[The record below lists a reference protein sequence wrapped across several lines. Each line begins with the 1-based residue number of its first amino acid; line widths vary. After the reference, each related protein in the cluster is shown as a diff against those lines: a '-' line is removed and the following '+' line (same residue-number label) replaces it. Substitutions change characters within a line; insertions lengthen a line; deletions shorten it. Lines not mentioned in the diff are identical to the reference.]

1 MGSFSLSGGV
11 EVLGFISPTD
21 SLDTYAVIDPLYGID
36 GFRNVNSIS
45 DLNNIPEP
53 RRRAGM
59 VVGVSGGTQYYKL
72 LQSPWTYTISDWGI
86 FNTGGSNSGSTQ
98 SFTGG
103 TVTGSTIFTNGLS
116 ATTIS
121 ATTYQNLPLDVY
133 VTGLTFNVSNYD
145 LTINRNDG
153 VSFTDSLSIL
163 ASDLT
168 VTGGTYD
175 PNSGVATFTNNT
187 GGTFNVSG
195 FITGF
200 TDIYTTGITY
210 SNNEITISDTTN
222 NTYSTFIDN
231 FTGLTING
239 VLSAT
244 TIGTSG
250 DCVDDIYV
258 SNIHSCSPLN
268 INPLDEGN
276 VYFGSTSGVTI
287 DLSNDRVGIGTS
299 TPSTL
304 LHVVGSYSG
313 GMDNLIPQMLFQ
325 NSNTIPNTNKTAIIR
340 TSVGTGYFVGGYPE
354 IWLESQETS
363 TGVGL
368 TKLRTVSNHPLL
380 FYTNDLERVRLTET
394 GNFGINTPSPSGKLH
409 VRTGVNKNII
419 FTSGVTG
426 NQIRSLVDGNA
437 AYTGLDLDS
446 LNLNL
451 KTNGLD
457 RVVVDSSGNVGIGTA
472 TPQYKLDVSGSSRVL
487 TSMRVG
493 ADGNTFTSI
502 DDNSIGI
509 SRTTDGLTTVILE
522 APTILSGNRQIARLR
537 GREGVQLAYD
547 SLARFQTYQSTSTIG
562 LASTFDTN
570 LTNDTST
577 ILRLEGTKTPFLA
590 VAIGA
595 NFVPTL
601 SATSNNDTLIGLDIN
616 PTFQNSSFTG
626 VTNLGLR
633 VNSGV
638 SSFGGN
644 VALNNNALHLGPN
657 LGNTLLRTVNSNND
671 IQLYNNNSTGNL
683 LLNSVGKITFGQN
696 TTPANWWATF
706 FNTGNLVIQ
715 SGGTHVDAGFK
726 LDVIGNTRVS
736 GKTTTTNL
744 QVTSGATAGYVLT
757 AVDSSGNTK
766 WEALG
771 STSNE
776 LDPVLTI
783 IGTTASTVNIGDRFL
798 ISGGTGIWSGR
809 TNQIAEYTGV
819 TPTDYSYYIPVID
832 DVVFV
837 TDTLTTYRF
846 DGTNWVSW
854 RGTAILQNGNSL
866 TTSVNIGTNNNRN
879 LTFRTSGQ
887 TRVNIDTSGSTTL
900 FGRTTLVQPQG
911 SDYLVFS
918 SSTLANSGQTMYIRQ
933 TASNQYLFATTGID
947 SFMRVGPTNVVSFE
961 NQLITTGGGTIFGSI
976 RSNTPY
982 ILNLNVIP
990 SGITAGTQ
998 DYRGVLINPT
1008 VNFGGTYSGNFIGY
1022 LHNPTITSIANGRH
1036 IAMQIVSGD
1045 ILLNTTSG
1053 NVGIGLTGST
1063 AKLHIN
1069 NTTSG
1074 NTFLAE
1080 DDTNPDSSPF
1090 VIDASGN
1097 TGIGT
1102 LTPSAKLDIFAS
1114 SALTNTIRIRE
1125 TGNTF
1130 NNLIIDNSGTTTIR
1144 TNGGGGATQ
1153 FSVVH
1158 NGGTE
1163 NFRVRENSVINF
1175 RAANSFDNSTQ
1186 MGINV
1191 GNALTNGLII
1201 NTLNVYD
1208 TSNTNRNL
1216 VGLTPSFSWL
1226 GGNNTGSTLNITPTY
1241 NIGGSAT
1248 ALVRGIYY
1256 NPTLTSLSGTT
1267 HRAIETTTGDVI
1279 FGSTSGNV
1287 GIGTTTPSEKLQVS
1301 GNISVT
1307 GSVIPNTQIISS
1319 SVSVTPTY
1327 GNDLVAITGLSTNV
1341 TINNPT
1347 GTWPEGKDLTIR
1359 IKDNGVARTITW
1371 DTKYRAIGVTL
1382 PNTTIASKTTYIGLI
1397 YNSIDDKFDVIGS
1410 TTEL

>member
-287 DLSNDRVGIGTS
+287 DLSNDR
-299 TPSTL
+299 
-304 LHVVGSYSG
+304 
-313 GMDNLIPQMLFQ
+313 
-325 NSNTIPNTNKTAIIR
+325 
-340 TSVGTGYFVGGYPE
+340 
-354 IWLESQETS
+354 
-363 TGVGL
+363 
-368 TKLRTVSNHPLL
+368 
-380 FYTNDLERVRLTET
+380 
-394 GNFGINTPSPSGKLH
+394 
-409 VRTGVNKNII
+409 
-419 FTSGVTG
+419 
-426 NQIRSLVDGNA
+426 
-437 AYTGLDLDS
+437 
-446 LNLNL
+446 
-451 KTNGLD
+451 
-457 RVVVDSSGNVGIGTA
+457 VGIGTA

>member
-239 VLSAT
+239 V
-244 TIGTSG
+244 
-250 DCVDDIYV
+250 
-258 SNIHSCSPLN
+258 IHSCSPLN

-287 DLSNDRVGIGTS
+287 DLSNDR
-299 TPSTL
+299 
-304 LHVVGSYSG
+304 
-313 GMDNLIPQMLFQ
+313 
-325 NSNTIPNTNKTAIIR
+325 
-340 TSVGTGYFVGGYPE
+340 
-354 IWLESQETS
+354 
-363 TGVGL
+363 
-368 TKLRTVSNHPLL
+368 
-380 FYTNDLERVRLTET
+380 
-394 GNFGINTPSPSGKLH
+394 
-409 VRTGVNKNII
+409 
-419 FTSGVTG
+419 
-426 NQIRSLVDGNA
+426 
-437 AYTGLDLDS
+437 
-446 LNLNL
+446 
-451 KTNGLD
+451 
-457 RVVVDSSGNVGIGTA
+457 VGIGTA

>member
-1 MGSFSLSGGV
+1 
-11 EVLGFISPTD
+11 
-21 SLDTYAVIDPLYGID
+21 
-36 GFRNVNSIS
+36 
-45 DLNNIPEP
+45 
-53 RRRAGM
+53 
-59 VVGVSGGTQYYKL
+59 
-72 LQSPWTYTISDWGI
+72 
-86 FNTGGSNSGSTQ
+86 
-98 SFTGG
+98 
-103 TVTGSTIFTNGLS
+103 
-116 ATTIS
+116 
-121 ATTYQNLPLDVY
+121 
-133 VTGLTFNVSNYD
+133 
-145 LTINRNDG
+145 
-153 VSFTDSLSIL
+153 
-163 ASDLT
+163 
-168 VTGGTYD
+168 
-175 PNSGVATFTNNT
+175 
-187 GGTFNVSG
+187 
-195 FITGF
+195 
-200 TDIYTTGITY
+200 
-210 SNNEITISDTTN
+210 
-222 NTYSTFIDN
+222 
-231 FTGLTING
+231 
-239 VLSAT
+239 
-244 TIGTSG
+244 
-250 DCVDDIYV
+250 
-258 SNIHSCSPLN
+258 
-268 INPLDEGN
+268 
-276 VYFGSTSGVTI
+276 
-287 DLSNDRVGIGTS
+287 
-299 TPSTL
+299 
-304 LHVVGSYSG
+304 
-313 GMDNLIPQMLFQ
+313 
-325 NSNTIPNTNKTAIIR
+325 
-340 TSVGTGYFVGGYPE
+340 
-354 IWLESQETS
+354 
-363 TGVGL
+363 
-368 TKLRTVSNHPLL
+368 
-380 FYTNDLERVRLTET
+380 
-394 GNFGINTPSPSGKLH
+394 
-409 VRTGVNKNII
+409 
-419 FTSGVTG
+419 
-426 NQIRSLVDGNA
+426 
-437 AYTGLDLDS
+437 
-446 LNLNL
+446 
-451 KTNGLD
+451 
-457 RVVVDSSGNVGIGTA
+457 
-472 TPQYKLDVSGSSRVL
+472 
-487 TSMRVG
+487 
-493 ADGNTFTSI
+493 
-502 DDNSIGI
+502 
-509 SRTTDGLTTVILE
+509 
-522 APTILSGNRQIARLR
+522 
-537 GREGVQLAYD
+537 
-547 SLARFQTYQSTSTIG
+547 
-562 LASTFDTN
+562 
-570 LTNDTST
+570 
-577 ILRLEGTKTPFLA
+577 
-590 VAIGA
+590 
-595 NFVPTL
+595 
-601 SATSNNDTLIGLDIN
+601 
-616 PTFQNSSFTG
+616 
-626 VTNLGLR
+626 
-633 VNSGV
+633 
-638 SSFGGN
+638 
-644 VALNNNALHLGPN
+644 
-657 LGNTLLRTVNSNND
+657 
-671 IQLYNNNSTGNL
+671 
-683 LLNSVGKITFGQN
+683 
-696 TTPANWWATF
+696 
-706 FNTGNLVIQ
+706 
-715 SGGTHVDAGFK
+715 
-726 LDVIGNTRVS
+726 
-736 GKTTTTNL
+736 
-744 QVTSGATAGYVLT
+744 
-757 AVDSSGNTK
+757 
-766 WEALG
+766 
-771 STSNE
+771 
-776 LDPVLTI
+776 
-783 IGTTASTVNIGDRFL
+783 
-798 ISGGTGIWSGR
+798 
-809 TNQIAEYTGV
+809 
-819 TPTDYSYYIPVID
+819 
-832 DVVFV
+832 
-837 TDTLTTYRF
+837 
-846 DGTNWVSW
+846 
-854 RGTAILQNGNSL
+854 
-866 TTSVNIGTNNNRN
+866 
-879 LTFRTSGQ
+879 
-887 TRVNIDTSGSTTL
+887 
-900 FGRTTLVQPQG
+900 
-911 SDYLVFS
+911 
-918 SSTLANSGQTMYIRQ
+918 
-933 TASNQYLFATTGID
+933 
-947 SFMRVGPTNVVSFE
+947 MRVGPTNVVSFE

-1341 TINNPT
+1341 TINNPI